1 MMVISVNQVKIG
13 IRINASVIILKKI
26 VYVKKTIFRN
36 LLHVVVKMTNIF
48 HDSMI
53 RCDEIIE
60 EANTVDS

>member
-13 IRINASVIILKKI
+13 IMINASVIILKKI

-48 HDSMI
+48 DDSVI